1 MGFQLFRSYSL
12 HGSNQGSLR
21 AGPAPE
27 RCRLPEVFAAT
38 GAAKFF
44 LQPFKVG
51 NTVFFDDT
59 FPQSHPITLMALDE
73 AFGIYGSDVPISV
86 LLNIGPGIPSER
98 DRQELEEMSVSS
110 MTRLARKF
118 SWPPKGRRLSVIGKL
133 LSNTSEDQETR
144 SSASDE
150 QSTHSSSSVTVL
162 KLEGQRRDDIKQRLQ
177 ELYGESGAEKYH
189 HLGPDYSV
197 DKSSLNDVQA
207 MCSGQARSTE
217 FRLAMQ
223 AEAES
228 VVKRHWMGA
237 AAA

>member
-1 MGFQLFRSYSL
+1 
-12 HGSNQGSLR
+12 
-21 AGPAPE
+21 
-27 RCRLPEVFAAT
+27 
-38 GAAKFF
+38 
-44 LQPFKVG
+44 
-51 NTVFFDDT
+51 
-59 FPQSHPITLMALDE
+59 MALDE

-98 DRQELEEMSVSS
+98 DRQELEEMSVSP

-118 SWPPKGRRLSVIGKL
+118 SWPPKGRHLSMIGKFL
-133 LSNTSEDQETR
+133 GNTPEDQDTR
-144 SSASDE
+144 SSPSDE
-150 QSTHSSSSVTVL
+150 QSTHSGSSMMGL
-162 KLEGQRRDDIKQRLQ
+162 KLEGQRRDDIKKRLQ
-177 ELYGESGAEKYH
+177 KLYGESGAEKYH

-207 MCSGQARSTE
+207 MCNGQPRSNE

-228 VVKRHWMGA
+228 VVKQHWVGA